1 MNDFYEAR
9 NSIYCYPGS
18 SVLVNKFNIK
28 NYNKLM
34 EIETD
39 IVVYKSFELRQ
50 EGITG
55 NFDIQHLVGIHK
67 YLFCE
72 LYPFAGLFRTENIA
86 KDNFRFAE
94 WEFIED
100 ELRKLLEQLKNEKY
114 LERTRKKQPST
125 KVSILFSR
133 TKCFTSF

>member
-55 NFDIQHLVGIHK
+55 NFDILHLQGF
-67 YLFCE
+67 LE
-72 LYPFAGLFRTENIA
+72 LKI
-86 KDNFRFAE
+86 
-94 WEFIED
+94 
-100 ELRKLLEQLKNEKY
+100 
-114 LERTRKKQPST
+114 
-125 KVSILFSR
+125 
-133 TKCFTSF
+133 

>member
-1 MNDFYEAR
+1 MYDLYEAR
-9 NSIYCYPGS
+9 NSIYCYENTDI
-18 SVLVNKFNIK
+18 LKNKLNIK
-28 NYNKLM
+28 DKEKLYDY
-34 EIETD
+34 ERK
-39 IVVYKSFELRQ
+39 IVVAKLFILRQ
-50 EGITG
+50 KEITG

-114 LERTRKKQPST
+114 LERTRKKQTST